1 MRLVK
6 TSVFICFVHLFSV
19 NAASSNEVLEC
30 KTIDAYDIV
39 VGRSPE
45 QDPDQLTVK
54 SYASIVDDTIAIN
67 YEDTHAQILKHYHTD
82 TLSISE
88 TVSARSF
95 ISRPDSYVMVFVLR
109 GDRCGRNKDE
119 TRNATWTSTYSGGSY
134 VEMLQCL
141 CK

>member
-1 MRLVK
+1 MRE
-6 TSVFICFVHLFSV
+6 HLTFCLLGLSLL
-19 NAASSNEVLEC
+19 NAQTASAEEVLEC
-30 KTIDAYDIV
+30 KTIDAYDIEA
-39 VGRSPE
+39 GKSPE

-67 YEDTHAQILKHYHTD
+67 YEDTHAQILKHFHTD

-88 TVSARSF
+88 NVYARSF
-95 ISRPDSYVMVFVLR
+95 ISRPDSYVMVFVIR
-109 GDRCGRNKDE
+109 GDLCGQNKDE

-134 VEMLQCL
+134 VEMLQCR